1 MGVMPIP
8 CPHFKITIV
17 KRSQGQS
24 AVAGA
29 AYQSGERLFSEYD
42 QRTKFYNKKKELVH
56 AEIMLPS
63 YAPPGYADRATLWNA
78 VEAVENQ
85 WNSQLARRIVLAF
98 PVEVPKEQ
106 YLSMIKEFCQEQFV
120 SKGMIADFAIHDKGD
135 GNPHAHILL
144 TLRAIDEHGKWL
156 PKARKVYDLDE
167 NGERIRLASG
177 NWKCHKENTVDWN
190 DQKYAEVWRHG
201 WETITNRYLE
211 AAGRPERVDLRS
223 FERQGIQQI
232 PTVHLGPAAHQMEKR
247 GVETFL
253 GNLNRDIRAANSL
266 MQSIRSAIRGLQRWI
281 ADLNE
286 KKQILL
292 DALEQAKEPMYA
304 KDTSRKIKSALRTR
318 KKSGKYISSGAPFG
332 YQKDPADH
340 NHLVIDPN
348 TAPVVEYIYSMAEEG
363 LGLHRIAKRLHDE
376 KVLKPCYY
384 KKEMFGRFI
393 DDEKMYDWDSA
404 YISQVLHSPV
414 YAGHI
419 IYEAKPTVSMK
430 SKKRRYIPFEERAI
444 VPNTHEAIIPQDR
457 WENVQRI
464 LYSRSSSFMCDKTDY
479 DNIFKGIV
487 RCADCGRTMLV
498 KVEHRRKR
506 NSVLD
511 QTFYCCSTY
520 RKYGAK
526 ACDSHN
532 LEARVLHEAVFADIQ
547 AHAKAAVSNRE
558 ALVKKIANQMHLRV
572 SSDRAQHKR
581 DLKQCKARIAE
592 IEDLYAKLYEDV
604 SKGLLPEKRF
614 QMLADRY
621 DKEQAELTEKIEQYE
636 REGRAEHGQL
646 DKIQDFIDEVSKY
659 AGITELNY
667 KILHQLIDKILVSRA
682 EKVDGEYVQKIQ
694 IFYRFIGPLDAIE

>member
-1 MGVMPIP
+1 MILYYFVEFAGSFANIALLLLFIGRLFPKKEPVSKWFYVYVVLMIAGQCALSLFPDWVTQRTIYLLVGGFFLALLFYEVRPWQAVFASGAFFTLIALVEVLAMLLIGLRIP
-8 CPHFKITIV
+8 DTDILM
-17 KRSQGQS
+17 Q
-24 AVAGA
+24 AGA
-29 AYQSGERLFSEYD
+29 ARLVYVVFSNLI
-42 QRTKFYNKKKELVH
+42 QVPLV
-56 AEIMLPS
+56 
-63 YAPPGYADRATLWNA
+63 
-78 VEAVENQ
+78 
-85 WNSQLARRIVLAF
+85 VLISHF
-98 PVEVPKEQ
+98 
-106 YLSMIKEFCQEQFV
+106 F
-120 SKGMIADFAIHDKGD
+120 
-135 GNPHAHILL
+135 
-144 TLRAIDEHGKWL
+144 
-156 PKARKVYDLDE
+156 
-167 NGERIRLASG
+167 
-177 NWKCHKENTVDWN
+177 
-190 DQKYAEVWRHG
+190 
-201 WETITNRYLE
+201 
-211 AAGRPERVDLRS
+211 
-223 FERQGIQQI
+223 
-232 PTVHLGPAAHQMEKR
+232 
-247 GVETFL
+247 
-253 GNLNRDIRAANSL
+253 
-266 MQSIRSAIRGLQRWI
+266 
-281 ADLNE
+281 
-286 KKQILL
+286 
-292 DALEQAKEPMYA
+292 
-304 KDTSRKIKSALRTR
+304 SRKGNALRILWLLPIIAIQIA
-318 KKSGKYISSGAPFG
+318 SIAVCYVAQ
-332 YQKDPADH
+332 YHAAD
-340 NHLVIDPN
+340 
-348 TAPVVEYIYSMAEEG
+348 EYFPDYMVG
-363 LGLHRIAKRLHDE
+363 L
-376 KVLKPCYY
+376 
-384 KKEMFGRFI
+384 MFGRFI

-636 REGRAEHGQL
+636 REGRAEHDQL

-667 KILHQLIDKILVSRA
+667 KILHQLIDKILVSKA

>member
-1 MGVMPIP
+1 MEKDKKVTALYCRLSKDDGSNSESLSIRTQKSMLMEYATRNGFGNCQYYVDDGYSGTNSDRPAFQELLDDIREG
-8 CPHFKITIV
+8 KVATVIT
-17 KRSQGQS
+17 KDQS
-24 AVAGA
+24 
-29 AYQSGERLFSEYD
+29 RLGRNHIETGTYM
-42 QRTKFYNKKKELVH
+42 
-56 AEIMLPS
+56 EIF
-63 YAPPGYADRATLWNA
+63 
-78 VEAVENQ
+78 
-85 WNSQLARRIVLAF
+85 F
-98 PVEVPKEQ
+98 P
-106 YLSMIKEFCQEQFV
+106 
-120 SKGMIADFAIHDKGD
+120 
-135 GNPHAHILL
+135 
-144 TLRAIDEHGKWL
+144 EHGVRYI
-156 PKARKVYDLDE
+156 AINDGYDSNE
-167 NGERIRLASG
+167 QS
-177 NWKCHKENTVDWN
+177 
-190 DQKYAEVWRHG
+190 
-201 WETITNRYLE
+201 
-211 AAGRPERVDLRS
+211 
-223 FERQGIQQI
+223 
-232 PTVHLGPAAHQMEKR
+232 QM
-247 GVETFL
+247 
-253 GNLNRDIRAANSL
+253 DIAPFRN
-266 MQSIRSAIRGLQRWI
+266 II
-281 ADLNE
+281 NE
-286 KKQILL
+286 
-292 DALEQAKEPMYA
+292 MYA

-592 IEDLYAKLYEDV
+592 IEDLYQLTTTKESNIRDVDVAPEYMDFLKEYYKYWKSQKKLMGG
-604 SKGLLPEKRF
+604 SWQKS
-614 QMLADRY
+614 
-621 DKEQAELTEKIEQYE
+621 
-636 REGRAEHGQL
+636 L
-646 DKIQDFIDEVSKY
+646 DKKSSKY
-659 AGITELNY
+659 APSLLALRGTDFVICNDHGFPINPDSYGALVRRIGQRAGIEGLHPHMFRHTFVSILLSNPEIGVATVAAEAGHAQPSTTLAIYTQVYDKRRKEIRNQMSKELY
-667 KILHQLIDKILVSRA
+667 
-682 EKVDGEYVQKIQ
+682 E
-694 IFYRFIGPLDAIE
+694 

>member
-1 MGVMPIP
+1 
-8 CPHFKITIV
+8 
-17 KRSQGQS
+17 
-24 AVAGA
+24 
-29 AYQSGERLFSEYD
+29 
-42 QRTKFYNKKKELVH
+42 
-56 AEIMLPS
+56 
-63 YAPPGYADRATLWNA
+63 
-78 VEAVENQ
+78 
-85 WNSQLARRIVLAF
+85 
-98 PVEVPKEQ
+98 
-106 YLSMIKEFCQEQFV
+106 
-120 SKGMIADFAIHDKGD
+120 
-135 GNPHAHILL
+135 
-144 TLRAIDEHGKWL
+144 
-156 PKARKVYDLDE
+156 
-167 NGERIRLASG
+167 
-177 NWKCHKENTVDWN
+177 
-190 DQKYAEVWRHG
+190 
-201 WETITNRYLE
+201 
-211 AAGRPERVDLRS
+211 
-223 FERQGIQQI
+223 
-232 PTVHLGPAAHQMEKR
+232 
-247 GVETFL
+247 
-253 GNLNRDIRAANSL
+253 
-266 MQSIRSAIRGLQRWI
+266 
-281 ADLNE
+281 
-286 KKQILL
+286 
-292 DALEQAKEPMYA
+292 
-304 KDTSRKIKSALRTR
+304 
-318 KKSGKYISSGAPFG
+318 
-332 YQKDPADH
+332 
-340 NHLVIDPN
+340 
-348 TAPVVEYIYSMAEEG
+348 
-363 LGLHRIAKRLHDE
+363 
-376 KVLKPCYY
+376 
-384 KKEMFGRFI
+384 
-393 DDEKMYDWDSA
+393 
-404 YISQVLHSPV
+404 
-414 YAGHI
+414 
-419 IYEAKPTVSMK
+419 MK

-464 LYSRSSSFMCDKTDY
+464 LYSRSGCFMCDKTDY
-479 DNIFKGIV
+479 DNIFKGII

-636 REGRAEHGQL
+636 REGRAEHDQL

-667 KILHQLIDKILVSRA
+667 KILHQLIDKILVSKA

-694 IFYRFIGPLDAIE
+694 IFTAQQTLDYAQSLYEKRLITYPRTDSRFLTEDMAASLPGLATAVGKAFAVEEPFSIHVQQVINGSKVTDHHALLPTKSMANADLAALPAGERNVLRLIAARLLCAVGEPHCYAETTLTTICAGEEFSAKGKVVLSEGWKAMERKMLGELLGKQKESAVLPDVQEQSQCSVTSAELKEGQTSPPKSYTEDTLLSAMQAAGADSMPEGGGASGHRYSGNQSCHH